1 MDDLNRKL
9 PASLRC
15 PNIATLEVD
24 AISDDET
31 VVLAEGN
38 QALGI
43 ILGHDHPA
51 RGMARNLFYLSR
63 MVELGAG
70 SAEVAAGIATEMD
83 RSEEHTSELQS
94 HLNIVCR

>member
-15 PNIATLEVD
+15 PNLATLEVD

-51 RGMARNLFYLSR
+51 RGMARNLFYLSP

-70 SAEVAAGIATEMD
+70 TAEVTPAIPTAMTFPRLPLLHA
-83 RSEEHTSELQS
+83 RALSSL
-94 HLNIVCR
+94 R